1 MNNISTSG
9 NEMASGASFKS
20 RVYRA
25 GGWTVGG
32 YVASLALRLGSTV
45 IFTRLFA
52 PEVYGILAVAI
63 AVQVAV
69 AMLSDIGLHQAVIRS
84 PNGHNLLFLNTA
96 WTLQLARSC
105 WVWLLCIFGAG
116 IVQAAV
122 TLGWVPP
129 GSVYAAPILPSVIV
143 ASSFGSV
150 ILGLR
155 SMKAVTANRNL
166 DLKLLT
172 SIDLVGQII
181 NLLVILLMGWIT
193 RSIWSFIV
201 GGLASSASATL
212 LSHLWF
218 RGPMDR
224 LAWNRDA
231 LRELMHFG
239 KWVFLTSIIG
249 AFAAN
254 GDRLLLGGWLN
265 PAMLGYYS
273 IAANVAGVAEGAAG
287 RLFASVMLPTF
298 SQIVRTRPDQLSTL
312 YTRVRW
318 VVDAVMV
325 GSAGFLWAT
334 SEWMVGLLYD
344 ARYASAGPMLQWL
357 SCGLLFARYALPQS
371 AWLALG
377 YPGYMTALNLAKTIS
392 LFVLVPL
399 LYHSFGVQGAIFGIA
414 FHAMPAWLCV
424 FWLNRAHGLNNV
436 YLDLAVIGAW
446 PLGWLAGSGIIVA
459 VHSLTAIMHDAAHF
473 SGL

>member
-1 MNNISTSG
+1 MKNISTSG
-9 NEMASGASFKS
+9 NEMAAGASFKS

-25 GGWTVGG
+25 GGWTLGG
-32 YVASLALRLGSTV
+32 YIASLVLRLGSTV
-45 IFTRLFA
+45 LLTRLFA
-52 PEVYGILAVAI
+52 PEVFGILAIAW

-69 AMLSDIGLHQAVIRS
+69 AMLADIGLHQAVIRS

-96 WTLQLARSC
+96 WTLQLARAC
-105 WVWLLCIFGAG
+105 LLWALCIFGAG
-116 IVQAAV
+116 VVQAAV
-122 TLGWVPP
+122 TLGWFPP

-143 ASSFGSV
+143 AASFSSV

-155 SMKAVTANRNL
+155 SMKAVTANRDL
-166 DLKLLT
+166 DLKRLT
-172 SIDLVGQII
+172 SIELIAQII
-181 NLLVILLMGWIT
+181 NLVVVLLIGWVT
-193 RSIWSFIV
+193 RSIWSFV
-201 GGLASSASATL
+201 VAGLVSTASTTL

-224 LAWNRDA
+224 LAWNGDA
-231 LRELMHFG
+231 LQELMHFG

-254 GDRLLLGGWLN
+254 GDRLLLGGWLD

-273 IAANVAGVAEGAAG
+273 IASNLAGVAEGAAG
-287 RLFASVMLPTF
+287 RLFGSVMLPAF

-318 VVDAVMV
+318 AIDGVMV

-334 SEWMVGLLYD
+334 SGWIVGLLYD
-344 ARYASAGPMLQWL
+344 ARYVPAGPMLQWL
-357 SCGLLFARYALPQS
+357 SCGLLFARYGLPQS

-399 LYHSFGVQGAIFGIA
+399 LYRSFGVQGAILGIA
-414 FHAMPAWLCV
+414 FHAMPAWLYV
-424 FWLNRAHGLNNV
+424 FWLNRGHGLNNV
-436 YLDLAVIGAW
+436 YLDFAVLGAW
-446 PLGWLAGSGIIVA
+446 PIGWLAGSGMIVA
-459 VHSLTAIMHDAAHF
+459 VHSLGSIGVF
-473 SGL
+473 QILWPR